1 MIRRCAH
8 AAEQIRHA
16 QAQVRKWRHYEA
28 LDTYLTIL
36 SRHPVGERCRAPI
49 AQAAADLAFDLGCFT
64 LAQRLAGASFD
75 ETNQWPVPRRRR
87 AAAWLTIGRTE
98 AWLGE
103 EEAASTLS
111 GAELPG
117 RWPWTR
123 RPLVLFARAELAA
136 HTDSS
141 DTAGEPSPA
150 EAEKRYRS
158 LVRRLGRRTC
168 AIHQVE
174 YAGALLTAGQPEWA
188 AAHFA
193 AAAARLSRCRGVRR
207 WLKRGVAPGSQ
218 HAQQV
223 CLAWARAVAGQLHD
237 PADLAPHAATACLR
251 AIDVL
256 HSLGYHPTAARA
268 AAHLGDKAHR
278 AGQDE
283 TVAAAIERVT
293 ARRCDSICWYGDHTL
308 VSQWADSVADVRRL
322 MMAMSPETAVGDI
335 GWLTMESGAR
345 VLNAIET
352 TYTALR
358 NIDAENFEATAMLA
372 CRNLAIDIDRIGLP
386 RLALA
391 ASECEVAILRN
402 LVDEHGDGAREE
414 LAWALRRHAI
424 CLTDACVT
432 DGVVA
437 TWTEAAD
444 LHFRFG
450 HVEATA
456 LAHRRLT
463 DFHIAAGDWRAAAS
477 ATTLGASHVA
487 AMTGEPPLP
496 AIDEA
501 LSEIE
506 VRAFERNL
514 TTTVE
519 EFSGERLE
527 LGALMAAWDPDT
539 YTVPY
544 IHRLIGRA
552 NRNNLPA
559 DERAHALNAAVVAAR
574 GLAASQRS
582 EGDEL
587 LTHALT
593 VSATFALGHGL
604 PSEALAHTD
613 EVIARHRAAIA
624 AGRSRHHDL
633 AAALMRRE
641 RCLEA
646 LGHHGERATSLTE
659 AYAAVWEGHAL
670 GCDPQTDVVDIAAR
684 LWDIDAVDL
693 AMQVLSDALTWNR
706 VNDDDRAHQ
715 YARRALYL
723 ARLRRPDEALRDLDA
738 AAQLVGDGAWLAPR
752 RGRVLSLIGRRRE
765 ACEVFAG
772 LMTSRPYDPYVRRML
787 GLIRLDSGDP
797 EGAVGDLLEAVRLG
811 PASSANRIALAYA
824 YLATGELDQA
834 LRHGHLAADLAD
846 ADAEAH
852 YVYGVALRIYG
863 DHASGDAEL
872 AHAVALMVAGESPL
886 AGDRYA
892 YRATF
897 EAARGRGHDAVDQL
911 RRGTRIGLTPEM
923 AGYLH
928 TQLRVLE
935 TCLPDTADACAA
947 MRAAI
952 AA

>member
-1 MIRRCAH
+1 MRRRCAH
-8 AAEQIRHA
+8 AAEQIRLA
-16 QAQVRKWRHYEA
+16 QAQVRKGRHDEA

-64 LAQRLAGASFD
+64 LAQRLAGAAFD

-117 RWPWTR
+117 RWPWTL
-123 RPLVLFARAELAA
+123 RPLARVARAELAA
-136 HTDSS
+136 CTDGS

-158 LVRRLGRRTC
+158 LVRRMGRRTC
-168 AIHQVE
+168 AIRQVG

-193 AAAARLSRCRGVRR
+193 AAAARLSRYREVRR
-207 WLKRGVAPGSQ
+207 WVKRGLTPSSQ

-223 CLAWARAVAGQLHD
+223 CLAWARAVTGKLHD

-256 HSLGYHPTAARA
+256 HRLGHHPTAARA

-283 TVAAAIERVT
+283 TVAAAVERVA

-308 VSQWADSVADVRRL
+308 VSQWADSVANVRRL

-345 VLNAIET
+345 VLNAIEM

-358 NIDAENFEATAMLA
+358 NIDAENFEATTMLA

-391 ASECEVAILRN
+391 ASEREVAILQN
-402 LVDEHGDGAREE
+402 LVDEHGDDAREE

-424 CLTDACVT
+424 CLTDAGVT
-432 DGVVA
+432 DGVAA

-450 HVEATA
+450 HVEAAA
-456 LAHRRLT
+456 LAHQRLT
-463 DFHIAAGDWRAAAS
+463 DFHVAAGDWRAAAS

-487 AMTGEPPLP
+487 AITGEPPLP
-496 AIDEA
+496 AIDAA

-514 TTTVE
+514 TTTLE

-527 LGALMAAWDPDT
+527 LAALMAAWDPDT
-539 YTVPY
+539 YTAPY
-544 IHRLIGRA
+544 VHRLIGRA
-552 NRNNLPA
+552 NRDNLPA
-559 DERAHALNAAVVAAR
+559 DERAHALNSAVAAAR

-633 AAALMRRE
+633 VAALMRRE
-641 RCLEA
+641 RCLKA
-646 LGHHGERATSLTE
+646 LGRHDERATSLTE
-659 AYAAVWEGHAL
+659 AYAAVREGHAL
-670 GCDPQTDVVDIAAR
+670 GCDPQTDTADIAAR
-684 LWDIDAVDL
+684 LWDIEAVDL
-693 AMQVLSDALTWNR
+693 AIQVLSDAVTWNP
-706 VNDDDRAHQ
+706 VNDDRGRQ
-715 YARRALYL
+715 YAQRALYL
-723 ARLRRPDEALRDLDA
+723 AHLRRPEEALRDLDA
-738 AAQLVGDGAWLAPR
+738 ATQLVGDGAWLVPR

-765 ACEVFAG
+765 AREVFDRLAT
-772 LMTSRPYDPYVRRML
+772 LRPYDPYARRML
-787 GLIRLDSGDP
+787 GLIKLDSGDP
-797 EGAVGDLLEAVRLG
+797 EGAVEDLLKAVRLG
-811 PASSANRIALAYA
+811 PASAANRIALAYA
-824 YLATGELDQA
+824 YLATGELDEA

-872 AHAVALMVAGESPL
+872 ALALALMVAGESPL

-897 EAARGRGHDAVDQL
+897 EAARGRGRDAVDQL

-923 AGYLH
+923 FGYVN

-935 TCLPDTADACAA
+935 TCLPDAADACTA